1 MPKKKVILFFS
12 YRYSKMV
19 FSSSIRLLS
28 KRQPGFKINQAVVS
42 ANQLN
47 KMILQEKERR
57 IKRQRKS
64 ENKPKTVKFT
74 ENQHMRHFNQLVM
87 QNLSLL
93 KSGSDLQSIVASTGL
108 VFTQV
113 SVTPSWSELF
123 IFWKSSNTS
132 DCSNSDQIQERLDIL
147 APNLRYQL
155 QQLNEL
161 GKIPKVVFTRDYQH
175 VRKANFLNIMSSLSE
190 SQELEE
196 LDVGNVNPALAVSRS
211 LMTHVKLKT
220 DVLNFDREK
229 AMNEVSKSDKF
240 FRVTFHGKCQGKIFF
255 KLIHFFL
262 LKILKTLEKSRG
274 EHRLNDYYHNE
285 NPSTL

>member
-1 MPKKKVILFFS
+1 
-12 YRYSKMV
+12 MV

-64 ENKPKTVKFT
+64 ENKPKTVKFA

-211 LMTHVKLKT
+211 LMMDVKLKT

-255 KLIHFFL
+255 KFIYFFL

>member
-1 MPKKKVILFFS
+1 MFMSILC
-12 YRYSKMV
+12 
-19 FSSSIRLLS
+19 
-28 KRQPGFKINQAVVS
+28 
-42 ANQLN
+42 
-47 KMILQEKERR
+47 IL
-57 IKRQRKS
+57 
-64 ENKPKTVKFT
+64 V
-74 ENQHMRHFNQLVM
+74 
-87 QNLSLL
+87 L
-93 KSGSDLQSIVASTGL
+93 K
-108 VFTQV
+108 
-113 SVTPSWSELF
+113 
-123 IFWKSSNTS
+123 
-132 DCSNSDQIQERLDIL
+132 
-147 APNLRYQL
+147 YY

-255 KLIHFFL
+255 NFIYFFSF
-262 LKILKTLEKSRG
+262 KDTKDT
-274 EHRLNDYYHNE
+274 
-285 NPSTL
+285 